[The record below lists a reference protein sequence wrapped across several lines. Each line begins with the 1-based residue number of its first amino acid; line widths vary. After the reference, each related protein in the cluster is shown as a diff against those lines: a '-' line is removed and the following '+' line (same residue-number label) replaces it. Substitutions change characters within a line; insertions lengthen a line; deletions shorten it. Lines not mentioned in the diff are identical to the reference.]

1 MARVKALH
9 RVAINA
15 ADLDATTRFYT
26 DLWGLQ
32 LLSQAGGTSRMRTG
46 ASDHADFLISHG
58 GKGLDHIAFAVADA
72 AAREELAK
80 QARAAGGT
88 LVEAGAETILA
99 DPDGNRVHLVVPLR
113 EKLEGVAPDFGPKK
127 IGHVVLWA
135 RNGAAMEAFYQ
146 ALGLRISDRTK
157 MGMAFLRCN
166 EDHHTLAL
174 VGNPNVSGLQHIA
187 FDTVTIDNVMR
198 QMGRL
203 KKADVPCIWGPGRHG
218 PGNNVFTYYQ
228 DPAGS
233 IIEFY
238 GELEQVPV
246 DDPGLTEKFWG
257 PEHSGDLWGLA
268 GPPPN
273 VFKGLPP
280 DA

>member
-1 MARVKALH
+1 MARVTGLH
-9 RVAINA
+9 RVAIKA
-15 ADLDATTRFYT
+15 AELDATTRFYT

-32 LLSQAGGTSRMRTG
+32 LLSQESGISRLRTG
-46 ASDHADFLISHG
+46 GSAHADFMIRQG
-58 GKGLDHIAFAVADA
+58 GKGLDHIAFAVADRA
-72 AAREELAK
+72 AQEALTK
-80 QARAAGGT
+80 QGVAAGGT
-88 LVEAGAETILA
+88 LIGADDEIILG
-99 DPDGNRVHLVVPLR
+99 DPDGNRVHLVVPMA
-113 EKLEGVAPDFGPKK
+113 EKSDAAAPEFGPTK

-135 RNGAAMEAFYQ
+135 GNGPTMENFYQ

-166 EDHHTLAL
+166 ADHHTLAL
-174 VGNPNVSGLQHIA
+174 VDKAGMSGLQHIA

-198 QMGRL
+198 QLGRL
-203 KKADVPCIWGPGRHG
+203 KKAEVPCIWGPGRHG

-233 IIEFY
+233 IVEIY

-246 DDPGLTEKFWG
+246 DEAELTEKFWG

>member
-9 RVAINA
+9 RVAIKA

-32 LLSQAGGTSRMRTG
+32 LLAQVGGTSRMRTG
-46 ASDHADFLISHG
+46 ASDHADFLISQG
-58 GKGLDHIAFAVADA
+58 GKGLDHIAFVIADRA
-72 AAREELAK
+72 EGDALAK
-80 QARAAGGT
+80 AGIAAGGT
-88 LVEAGAETILA
+88 LVEQGAEIVLA
-99 DPDGNRVHLVVPLR
+99 DPDGNRVHLIVPAP
-113 EKLEGVAPDFGPKK
+113 EKAEGAAPDFGPQK

-135 RNGAAMEAFYQ
+135 KAGQAMESFYQ

-166 EDHHTLAL
+166 TDHHTLAL
-174 VGNPNVSGLQHIA
+174 VGNPNMSGLQHIA

-203 KKADVPCIWGPGRHG
+203 KKAEVPCIWGPGRHG

-246 DDPGLTEKFWG
+246 DDPNLTEKFWG

-273 VFKGLPP
+273 VFKGLP
-280 DA
+280 A